1 MQITFYS
8 NFSKRENS
16 TKQPS
21 GGTTYNVVLKD
32 EFSIIGGTVTLQVNF
47 DTAINYTAAKYGNF
61 YYKVTDVVSTSN
73 NIVDI
78 TLTLD
83 VLATYKPDIAAY
95 TSMIERSPSDVNI
108 VDIADNTIAPLPT
121 YTKSSIGANVFSFG
135 VCFQLVTQNGQ
146 GDLAYFLDLAGF
158 NNLLSKFEAAFW
170 TDETKYIDSLKVV
183 PISVSACGGDT
194 ASAVYIGQQNYNI
207 TEGSCYVIKSN
218 NYVRIGRNEVNTSA
232 IITTY
237 TDERRYNNN
246 YVNIQCKINGDIIE
260 LDANYLRYNSFI
272 TEAHIDPLTLDVR
285 LEVKIASTNNSFLI
299 ASTHTNIGI
308 GAMFKDVP
316 NAIETVVAAM
326 SGISK
331 SVLEK
336 GTGSLPE
343 GGAVLGS
350 KESNRELAHN
360 KYYIKKYGI
369 KGLKKVAPAYGGL
382 LFNAAAAAIT
392 SGYSAGM
399 NVSTAGT
406 PSGSSIAAV
415 MYGEIQFYVTEFD
428 SIDKNPNEL
437 GYPYMEITNINTVNM
452 TGFYKFASPQL
463 GLAALADIKD
473 VVNEYLASGFYYE

>member
-1 MQITFYS
+1 MEITFYS

-21 GGTTYNVVLKD
+21 GGTTYNVALKD

-47 DTAINYTAAKYGNF
+47 DIAINYTAAKYGSNF
-61 YYKVTDVVSTSN
+61 YKVVDVVSTSN

-83 VLATYKPDIAAY
+83 VLATYKSDIAAY

-121 YTKSSIGANVFSFG
+121 YAKSSIGANVFSFG

-146 GDLAYFLDLAGF
+146 GDLAYFLDLDAF
-158 NNLLSKFEAAFW
+158 NNLLGKFEAVFW

-183 PISVSACGGDT
+183 PISASACGGDS
-194 ASAVYIGQQNYNI
+194 ANAVYIGQQNYNI
-207 TEGSCYVIKSN
+207 TTGLCYVIKAN

-246 YVNIQCKINGDIIE
+246 YVNLQCKMNGDIIE

-272 TEAHIDPLTLDVR
+272 TEAYIDPLTTDVR

-308 GAMFKDVP
+308 GIMFKDVP
-316 NAIETVVAAM
+316 NSIDTVIASM
-326 SGISK
+326 SSISK

-336 GTGSLPE
+336 VTRSLPE
-343 GGAVLGS
+343 GGAVKGS
-350 KESNRELAHN
+350 EASNTALAHN
-360 KYYIKKYGI
+360 KIIKYGI
-369 KGLKKVAPAYGGL
+369 KRLKKVAPYAGL

-392 SGYSAGM
+392 SGYSASM
-399 NVSTAGT
+399 NVNTAGT

-428 SIDKNPNEL
+428 SIDKNPDEL

-463 GLAALADIKD
+463 GLATLADIKD